1 MYCCTIDKDTGASV
15 CMVVHSR
22 PTGVGQLP
30 LTAKVNSCR
39 MRKSDGHNL
48 DETLR
53 FVKIEQYDIYSLQHV
68 RDLTPRAPRGW
79 GGGVS
84 GGGGVFTTNNRGGT
98 IPNPPNPPPHELT
111 DVTGHA
117 RLHLHPGLTK
127 NAERSRINPLC
138 PSSW

>member
-1 MYCCTIDKDTGASV
+1 
-15 CMVVHSR
+15 MVVHSR

-68 RDLTPRAPRGW
+68 RDLTPPPPSPAW
-79 GGGVS
+79 GGGAV
-84 GGGGVFTTNNRGGT
+84 GGGGAVHNQ
-98 IPNPPNPPPHELT
+98 
-111 DVTGHA
+111 
-117 RLHLHPGLTK
+117 
-127 NAERSRINPLC
+127 
-138 PSSW
+138 